1 MANRITR
8 DVRPKLWTGLAL
20 AGTAAGLA
28 AAPAAA
34 QVKGHVAPSPMKDA
48 GLWLAQAEG
57 GEGGEG
63 AAPETARPGAA
74 YLIELGKLEAH
85 LLAAARLYEA
95 GAKPDAVA
103 LAGHPEAEFLPELR
117 EKFEARGI
125 PDLTPSVDALI
136 EALATEIEVT
146 ASLDAALSAIRQA
159 EASGGTEARDR
170 YDAIVYLV
178 RDAAGEYAHAVEAGK
193 VVDLVALEE
202 SRGFLNAAR
211 ALVDPATDGET
222 GATVQK
228 LLESGSVVFPDAT
241 AGGGFTPDPS
251 ILHGIAARIELAA
264 LKLR

>member
-1 MANRITR
+1 MANRDTR

-28 AAPAAA
+28 AAPAVA
-34 QVKGHVAPSPMKDA
+34 QVKGHAAASPLNDT

-63 AAPETARPGAA
+63 GAPETARPGAA

-95 GAKPDAVA
+95 GAKQDAVA

-117 EKFEARGI
+117 ARLDARGV
-125 PDLTPSVDALI
+125 PDVTPSVDALI
-136 EALATEIEVT
+136 EALATGLEVNAT
-146 ASLDAALSAIRQA
+146 LDAALFAIRQA
-159 EASGGTEARDR
+159 EGSGGTEARDR
-170 YDAIVYLV
+170 YDAIVHLV
-178 RDAAGEYAHAVEAGK
+178 RDAAGEYGHAVQAGK

-202 SRGFLNAAR
+202 TRGFLNAAW

-222 GATVQK
+222 GATVQA
-228 LLESGSVVFPDAT
+228 LLESGSVVFPDTT
-241 AGGGFTPDPS
+241 AGGGFTPEPS
-251 ILHGIAARIELAA
+251 ILHGIAARIEIAA